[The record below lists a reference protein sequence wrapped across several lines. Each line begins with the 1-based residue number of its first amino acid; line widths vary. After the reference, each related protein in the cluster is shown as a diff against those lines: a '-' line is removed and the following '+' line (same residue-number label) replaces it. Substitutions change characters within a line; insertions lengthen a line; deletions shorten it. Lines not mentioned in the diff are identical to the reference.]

1 MAVLTEAIEAER
13 GAGAAT
19 AAGLVVT
26 ATVMTTA
33 RAVTS
38 TVVVG
43 VLALDLAPLM
53 MTATIAP
60 RVVRV
65 GTTMIDATATG
76 TAADGA
82 RVLKVVTSLRNLPRM
97 NAIGVPFSYN
107 SLQHV

>member
-53 MTATIAP
+53 MTAIIAL

-65 GTTMIDATATG
+65 GTTMIDAIATG
-76 TAADGA
+76 TVADGA
-82 RVLKVVTSLRNLPRM
+82 PVQRVVISLRNSARM
-97 NAIGVPFSYN
+97 NAIGVPFSYS
-107 SLQHV
+107 SLQHG

>member
-26 ATVMTTA
+26 AMVMTTA

-60 RVVRV
+60 RVARV
-65 GTTMIDATATG
+65 GTTMIDAIAIG
-76 TAADGA
+76 TAAGGV
-82 RVLKVVTSLRNLPRM
+82 RV
-97 NAIGVPFSYN
+97 
-107 SLQHV
+107 